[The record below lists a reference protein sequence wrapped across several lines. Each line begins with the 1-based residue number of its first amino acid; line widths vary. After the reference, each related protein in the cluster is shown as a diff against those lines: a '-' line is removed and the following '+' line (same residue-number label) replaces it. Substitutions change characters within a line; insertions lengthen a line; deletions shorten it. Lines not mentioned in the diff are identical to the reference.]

1 MKVAIYQRR
10 LKSDQGQIPSFQ
22 DLWDFAL
29 GQGWEIYNQYQDN
42 VSIAGNSRRNA
53 WQELLADAAL
63 SKFDLVLI
71 PQIDEVFSSVMDMA
85 KTLGKLKV
93 LRIGLRSYSEP
104 WFDTTS
110 ISGEAL
116 YRLSLS
122 YAALEKDRH
131 HRKLKSGL
139 AHARKMGCQI
149 GRPRVTQRQ
158 GFNQAYGDI
167 LERLRAGQISRR
179 QAAKVLGIGYAT
191 LKRLLDSNYQGFRDF

>member
-22 DLWDFAL
+22 DLRDFAL

-71 PQIDEVFSSVMDMA
+71 PQIDEVFSSVMDVA

-93 LRIGLRSYSEP
+93 LRNWTP
-104 WFDTTS
+104 
-110 ISGEAL
+110 
-116 YRLSLS
+116 
-122 YAALEKDRH
+122 
-131 HRKLKSGL
+131 
-139 AHARKMGCQI
+139 
-149 GRPRVTQRQ
+149 
-158 GFNQAYGDI
+158 
-167 LERLRAGQISRR
+167 
-179 QAAKVLGIGYAT
+179 VL
-191 LKRLLDSNYQGFRDF
+191 F

>member
-22 DLWDFAL
+22 DLRDFAL

-104 WFDTTS
+104 WFDITS

-149 GRPRVTQRQ
+149 GRPRVTKAGLQSGLWRHFRASQSWPDLKTAGCQ
-158 GFNQAYGDI
+158 GSWNW
-167 LERLRAGQISRR
+167 LCH
-179 QAAKVLGIGYAT
+179 
-191 LKRLLDSNYQGFRDF
+191 LKETP